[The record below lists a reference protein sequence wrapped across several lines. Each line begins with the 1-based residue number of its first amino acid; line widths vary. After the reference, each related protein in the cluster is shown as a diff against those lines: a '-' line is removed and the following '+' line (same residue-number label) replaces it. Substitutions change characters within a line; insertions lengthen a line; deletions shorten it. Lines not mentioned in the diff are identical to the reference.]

1 MAEKA
6 ESASPQLM
14 VPILLLVGWIVGC
27 IIVVYIVFF

>member
-6 ESASPQLM
+6 ESKSPHLM

-27 IIVVYIVFF
+27 IIVIYVVFF